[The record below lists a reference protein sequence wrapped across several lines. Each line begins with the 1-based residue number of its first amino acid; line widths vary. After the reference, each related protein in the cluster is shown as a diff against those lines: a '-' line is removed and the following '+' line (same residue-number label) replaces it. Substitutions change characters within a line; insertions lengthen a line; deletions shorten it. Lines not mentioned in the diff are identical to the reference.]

1 MDVSVVIATY
11 NRKNIL
17 EKCLECLFNQ
27 DYPRDKYQ
35 IVVVDDGSTDGTD
48 RMVKQKK
55 DKCKCS
61 LIYSQSHQREGQSK
75 ARNKGILLSEGK
87 VIIFIDSDSLAPPW
101 FIKEHLR
108 MYKDNPNIIV
118 DGPAITVTGENNL
131 INPPFCSPLIRTLA
145 FLDFGGAVFITANT
159 SCLKEN
165 LIKAGRFDEEF
176 GKGFGWLDRELG
188 LRLIKMGL
196 KRVKNRRAYVL
207 HYQIEKKNLTFLAKK
222 RKDRGE
228 NAILYYKK
236 HPVKKVKKEARFHY
250 LFYDKILN
258 KLGWTEK
265 YLTEKYLS
273 FLYQKKSIRYPLF
286 KKFYLIHCYA
296 EGLKSGIEKYKV
308 RIK

>member
-17 EKCLECLFNQ
+17 GKCLECLFNQ

-131 INPPFCSPLIRTLA
+131 INPPFLNPPFCSPLIRTLA
-145 FLDFGGAVFITANT
+145 FFDFGGAVFITANT

-228 NAILYYKK
+228 NAILYYN
-236 HPVKKVKKEARFHY
+236 
-250 LFYDKILN
+250 FYDKILN

-273 FLYQKKSIRYPLF
+273 FLYQKKSIWYPLF